1 MLPAIE
7 TAAAPSA
14 FPAPALAVAPTVS
27 AASLER
33 YHALD
38 GVRAGAM
45 LLGISI
51 HAVVSF
57 MVNAPVDW
65 PVRDVRRNIGF
76 DVLAG
81 WLHSFR
87 MPLFFLVAGFFAH
100 LLLQRRGTRGFV
112 RHRLVRIGLPLVLGL
127 ASVVPLIAVVSV
139 YAAANAGLLPAHSD
153 GFGAV
158 VEHFRS
164 GQFFRTLNTV
174 HLWFLYYLLAFYGIA
189 LALVAMGRLFSLGR
203 WFAAGDVAMRKLVG
217 SPWKA
222 LVLAVPTALA
232 LCLMQSPSFDN
243 PVSFA
248 YQPRL
253 LLAYGIFFGFGWW
266 LHRQPELLAELRRGA
281 GRQLLLGLL
290 LVFPLYLVL
299 ALKHIEA
306 RGAPGA
312 WLKPA
317 MMSAHALSTWLTV
330 LGALG
335 LALRYLGQPR
345 PFVRYLADSSYW
357 LYLIH
362 PPLVIGLQ
370 LQFARVELPA
380 GIKFLAIHLLAV
392 PLMLLSY
399 QLLVRE
405 TLIGRVLNG
414 PRATSRGV

>member
-14 FPAPALAVAPTVS
+14 LSAPAAAVAPTIS
-27 AASLER
+27 TASLER
-33 YHALD
+33 FHALD

-81 WLHSFR
+81 FLHSFR
-87 MPLFFLVAGFFAH
+87 MPLFFVVAGFFAH
-100 LLLQRRGTRGFV
+100 LLLQRRGAMGFV

-127 ASVVPLIAVVSV
+127 ATVVPLIEAVSV
-139 YAAANAGLLPAHSD
+139 YAAAKAGRLPAPSD
-153 GFGAV
+153 GLAAA

-164 GQFFRTLNTV
+164 GEFFRTLNTV

-189 LALVAMGRLFSLGR
+189 LALVALGRRLSLDR
-203 WFAAGDVAMRKLVG
+203 WFAACDAAMRQLVA

-222 LVLAVPTALA
+222 LALAVPTALA
-232 LCLMQSPSFDN
+232 LCPMQSPSFDN

-266 LHRQPELLAELRRGA
+266 LHRQPELLAELRVGA
-281 GRQLLLGLL
+281 GRQLLVGVLL
-290 LVFPLYLVL
+290 AFPLYLVL
-299 ALKHIEA
+299 ALQHIEA
-306 RGAPGA
+306 RGAAAA
-312 WLKPA
+312 WVKPA

-370 LQFARVELPA
+370 LQLASVELPA
-380 GIKFLAIHLLAV
+380 GIKFLAIHLLAI

-399 QLLVRE
+399 QVFVRE
-405 TLIGRVLNG
+405 TPIGRVLNG
-414 PRATSRGV
+414 ARAASRGV